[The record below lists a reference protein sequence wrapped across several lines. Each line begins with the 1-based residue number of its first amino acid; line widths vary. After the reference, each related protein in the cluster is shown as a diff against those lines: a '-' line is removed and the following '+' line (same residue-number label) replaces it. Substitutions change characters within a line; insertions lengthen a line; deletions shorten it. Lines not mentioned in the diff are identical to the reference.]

1 MAAASR
7 ARYSE
12 CSALYWKGLGWMI
25 YQIKIRGLLDQ
36 SWTNWLGDVQ
46 IDAARQNNGDMI
58 STLTVDILDQAAL
71 FGILDHIRDINLP
84 LISVNEQS

>member
-1 MAAASR
+1 
-7 ARYSE
+7 
-12 CSALYWKGLGWMI
+12 MI

-71 FGILDHIRDINLP
+71 FGILDHIRDVNLP